1 MNEIP
6 KLSDHLIATYVPGQE
21 HKHYCCM
28 TFLPGLRIVRDFNP
42 KPLNPKAGT
51 GHSTGLMVRPDKLQV
66 PWACREC
73 GRVEWK
79 DVEVVSYEE
88 AEQNKE

>member
-1 MNEIP
+1 MSEHT
-6 KLSDHLIATYVPGQE
+6 KLSDNVIATYMPGQAE
-21 HKHYCCM
+21 HYCCM
-28 TFLPGLRIVRDFNP
+28 SPQPGLRIVRDFNP
-42 KPLNPKAGT
+42 KPLNPKADT
-51 GHSTGLMVRPDKLQV
+51 GCPTGLTVRPDKLQV